1 MNSTLVSKKIICLF
15 ITVLSVSFVFA
26 QKTLKTADGSAP
38 TVTYDS
44 QGRPI
49 KKQASND
56 SLQHRDKY
64 ADSITIFYRYYDST
78 RNRIL
83 DSSINDFTARFPQ
96 PYWVNNLGNL
106 GTATHSMIFS
116 PILKSGWD
124 AGFHQFDA
132 TNLTIEGARFFQT
145 TRPYTELA
153 YMLGS
158 KAEQL
163 VNFIHTQNRNPRFN
177 FGIEYRFANSPG
189 LYRLQNAS
197 FNNVRFTAHYQTA
210 NKRYESFF
218 IFLSTKNAASENG
231 GLQDIHQL
239 NSLTLG
245 DPFVALTRLGIAGTQ
260 SRNPFNTTVNTGNI
274 YQTSTI
280 LYRHQYDFGQKDSLV
295 TDSSVIKLFYARLR
309 LQHTLS
315 ISTNTYN
322 FKDINAD
329 STAYQ
334 TYFNYHLTPY
344 ASGYLDTV
352 SFKDKWSIVNN
363 EFSVISFPEKNN
375 QSQFLKVGAALQN
388 LKGTFNDTVT
398 HNFYNIYALA
408 EYRNRTRNQVW
419 DIEAVGN
426 LYLNGMNAGDYNAFI
441 SLKRKL
447 SKAAGNLQIGFQ
459 NVNRTV
465 SFIFNPLTAFP
476 INNKQNFNK
485 ENTTKLFA
493 VYENPKL
500 SFKLSGE
507 YFLISNYAYM
517 DSFFT
522 ARQEAGLFNVL
533 HISAEKKFK
542 LNKYFNWYSEVHL
555 QQTTGGIVHV
565 PTLLTRNRVAFEGNF
580 YKNLFLSTGIEIRYY
595 TNYQAD
601 NYSPFTG
608 QFFYQSGYTTSNR
621 PDVNLF
627 FNFRIKGF
635 KAFVRAENLN
645 TLVPTKG
652 VELTKYNITPQL
664 YPQPTF
670 WFRFGVWWSFVN

>member
-15 ITVLSVSFVFA
+15 ITVLSVCFVFA

-280 LYRHQYDFGQKDSLV
+280 LYRHQYDFGQ
-295 TDSSVIKLFYARLR
+295 
-309 LQHTLS
+309 
-315 ISTNTYN
+315 
-322 FKDINAD
+322 
-329 STAYQ
+329 
-334 TYFNYHLTPY
+334 
-344 ASGYLDTV
+344 
-352 SFKDKWSIVNN
+352 
-363 EFSVISFPEKNN
+363 
-375 QSQFLKVGAALQN
+375 
-388 LKGTFNDTVT
+388 
-398 HNFYNIYALA
+398 
-408 EYRNRTRNQVW
+408 
-419 DIEAVGN
+419 
-426 LYLNGMNAGDYNAFI
+426 
-441 SLKRKL
+441 
-447 SKAAGNLQIGFQ
+447 
-459 NVNRTV
+459 
-465 SFIFNPLTAFP
+465 
-476 INNKQNFNK
+476 
-485 ENTTKLFA
+485 
-493 VYENPKL
+493 
-500 SFKLSGE
+500 
-507 YFLISNYAYM
+507 
-517 DSFFT
+517 
-522 ARQEAGLFNVL
+522 
-533 HISAEKKFK
+533 
-542 LNKYFNWYSEVHL
+542 
-555 QQTTGGIVHV
+555 
-565 PTLLTRNRVAFEGNF
+565 
-580 YKNLFLSTGIEIRYY
+580 
-595 TNYQAD
+595 
-601 NYSPFTG
+601 
-608 QFFYQSGYTTSNR
+608 
-621 PDVNLF
+621 
-627 FNFRIKGF
+627 
-635 KAFVRAENLN
+635 
-645 TLVPTKG
+645 
-652 VELTKYNITPQL
+652 
-664 YPQPTF
+664 
-670 WFRFGVWWSFVN
+670 